1 MEEHIERNKRVL
13 EQWERFHRQEPVDES
28 AVRPLILRSW
38 EALPP
43 SGGQADNFSKVSS
56 APPRWKSCSIE
67 RDLVA
72 VAKSIR
78 EKLYNPISTSRS
90 LPCPTRRDR
99 PARALGHRQLPYP
112 APRAGQ
118 PVAESAWGP
127 MPSGRA
133 SWNIRPWRRWLEHYR
148 RCSTADLLGGP
159 IRDSRNAIV
168 GVLNVTLPSALY
180 HHHTRGMMEAAAH
193 AIAEQLRLRLLLQE
207 QKAIIEMLDE
217 GVVVLEGDGTIRTLN
232 NKAQAML
239 DLPPDAVHGNIQ
251 DIIFSSDIIRAIL
264 GKRPIQRSGSVL
276 QLKGG
281 SLNCMLSLTRL
292 NRGKAGWDPARDQR
306 IKESA
311 VRVTGA
317 KAVYTFDHIVG
328 NAPATQEV
336 VRMARMAAQS
346 DVTTLI
352 LGESGTGKEL
362 FAQSIHNGGRR
373 ANAPFVVVNC
383 GALPRN
389 LVQSELFGYDE
400 GSFTGASRLGKPGK
414 FELADNG
421 TIFLDEIGEMP
432 LEAQV
437 SLLRLLQN
445 GEVTRVGGKHTRLV
459 NVRVLAATNRNLE
472 NAIRQNA
479 FREDLYYRLN
489 VFTLNVP
496 PLRERSSDI
505 ALLINHF
512 LDHFVASL
520 GRGPLRVTDRA
531 MDVLLGYP
539 WPGKSVSLKTS

>member
-1 MEEHIERNKRVL
+1 M
-13 EQWERFHRQEPVDES
+13 
-28 AVRPLILRSW
+28 
-38 EALPP
+38 
-43 SGGQADNFSKVSS
+43 
-56 APPRWKSCSIE
+56 
-67 RDLVA
+67 
-72 VAKSIR
+72 
-78 EKLYNPISTSRS
+78 
-90 LPCPTRRDR
+90 
-99 PARALGHRQLPYP
+99 
-112 APRAGQ
+112 
-118 PVAESAWGP
+118 
-127 MPSGRA
+127 
-133 SWNIRPWRRWLEHYR
+133 
-148 RCSTADLLGGP
+148 
-159 IRDSRNAIV
+159 
-168 GVLNVTLPSALY
+168 
-180 HHHTRGMMEAAAH
+180 
-193 AIAEQLRLRLLLQE
+193 
-207 QKAIIEMLDE
+207 
-217 GVVVLEGDGTIRTLN
+217 
-232 NKAQAML
+232 
-239 DLPPDAVHGNIQ
+239 
-251 DIIFSSDIIRAIL
+251 
-264 GKRPIQRSGSVL
+264 
-276 QLKGG
+276 
-281 SLNCMLSLTRL
+281 
-292 NRGKAGWDPARDQR
+292 
-306 IKESA
+306 
-311 VRVTGA
+311 RVTGA

-539 WPGKSVSLKTS
+539 WPGNIRELENVIERMVHMSQGIPTIDIDVLPANILNHEGIPGVVPCPAVPRGLLSHQEKETIVRALQEAGGNIRATAKALGISRSGLYVKMRRFGLSPDECR

>member
-1 MEEHIERNKRVL
+1 M
-13 EQWERFHRQEPVDES
+13 
-28 AVRPLILRSW
+28 
-38 EALPP
+38 
-43 SGGQADNFSKVSS
+43 
-56 APPRWKSCSIE
+56 
-67 RDLVA
+67 
-72 VAKSIR
+72 
-78 EKLYNPISTSRS
+78 
-90 LPCPTRRDR
+90 
-99 PARALGHRQLPYP
+99 
-112 APRAGQ
+112 
-118 PVAESAWGP
+118 
-127 MPSGRA
+127 
-133 SWNIRPWRRWLEHYR
+133 
-148 RCSTADLLGGP
+148 
-159 IRDSRNAIV
+159 
-168 GVLNVTLPSALY
+168 
-180 HHHTRGMMEAAAH
+180 
-193 AIAEQLRLRLLLQE
+193 
-207 QKAIIEMLDE
+207 
-217 GVVVLEGDGTIRTLN
+217 
-232 NKAQAML
+232 
-239 DLPPDAVHGNIQ
+239 
-251 DIIFSSDIIRAIL
+251 
-264 GKRPIQRSGSVL
+264 
-276 QLKGG
+276 
-281 SLNCMLSLTRL
+281 
-292 NRGKAGWDPARDQR
+292 
-306 IKESA
+306 
-311 VRVTGA
+311 RVTGA

-479 FREDLYYRLN
+479 FREGSLLSLERLHSQRASPARTQ
-489 VFTLNVP
+489 FGHRASDQPFPRSLRQP
-496 PLRERSSDI
+496 PSARPL
-505 ALLINHF
+505 A
-512 LDHFVASL
+512 VTVGL
-520 GRGPLRVTDRA
+520 GCA
-531 MDVLLGYP
+531 LGYP
-539 WPGKSVSLKTS
+539 CRQHP